1 MQGNLV
7 TFQGCTLSPMTYGHI
22 GAGVSAVKAN
32 SDPTL
37 VMMLCGSWPQGRGLG
52 GGRCRDGGG
61 SSELKR
67 CYISDPYSPPSP
79 VPFSFLPIV
88 DVFSHCPERG
98 PYFQLLASTPPAAN
112 DQGQSSSQIQA
123 APRLTTF
130 KGHGSLS
137 PLPGSEEVLS
147 AGEDCFQSQKN
158 KKIFIIT
165 FKGF

>member
-1 MQGNLV
+1 
-7 TFQGCTLSPMTYGHI
+7 MTYGHA

-37 VMMLCGSWPQGRGLG
+37 VMMLCGSWPQGRGW
-52 GGRCRDGGG
+52 GGRRDGGG
-61 SSELKR
+61 SCELKR

-79 VPFSFLPIV
+79 IPFSFLPIV

-98 PYFQLLASTPPAAN
+98 PYFQPLASTPPAAN
-112 DQGQSSSQIQA
+112 DQDQSSSQIQA

-130 KGHGSLS
+130 KGLRSLS
-137 PLPGSEEVLS
+137 PLPGSEELLS
-147 AGEDCFQSQKN
+147 TAEDCFQSQKS